1 LGREDECGGVADG
14 SGRMGRTVMYYGPFY
29 GFFVFCSWLLVCAAR
44 QRRDDECSA
53 KVLGLAR
60 RQHAPAYLAVA
71 ATGVCAAPCS
81 YLLALYALALRGC
94 SVSRSRD
101 SVSHSHPWLATR
113 PPWSFVLSGRSD
125 DRAQRSVAE
134 KLSPAPPPFHQCVV
148 IERNLSLTQI
158 FVIFIFF
165 ISTLIICSIEKLKL

>member
-1 LGREDECGGVADG
+1 MAKPRCRIGTGRRMRRSGGRLGSHGPDGDVLWDTCLCSTLLPCG
-14 SGRMGRTVMYYGPFY
+14 
-29 GFFVFCSWLLVCAAR
+29 

-71 ATGVCAAPCS
+71 ATGACAAPCS

-134 KLSPAPPPFHQCVV
+134 KLSPAPPFHQCVV

-158 FVIFIFF
+158 FVILIFF